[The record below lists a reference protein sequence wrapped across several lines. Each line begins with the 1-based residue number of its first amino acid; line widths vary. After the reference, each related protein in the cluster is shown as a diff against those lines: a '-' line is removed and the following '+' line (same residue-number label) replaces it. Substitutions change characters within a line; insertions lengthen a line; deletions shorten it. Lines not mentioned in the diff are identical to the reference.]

1 VRALPQ
7 RWFFV
12 ALAIGIACGAMQPTP
27 LTGPQPRGAP
37 CGECQPGLTCE
48 FFANGLRTCTRRC
61 DAGCQ
66 SDETC
71 ASGFCRES
79 CTTTADCDPGN
90 VLLFCSREN
99 PSGVCL
105 PFTCSGASEICG
117 TGYGCSSNDRG
128 EVGCQ
133 PRAINVG
140 VCLKLQ

>member
-1 VRALPQ
+1 MRALPQ
-7 RWFFV
+7 RWFF
-12 ALAIGIACGAMQPTP
+12 ALAIGLACGAMQPPP

-48 FFANGLRTCTRRC
+48 FFTNGLSACTRRC
-61 DAGCQ
+61 DAGCL

-71 ASGFCRES
+71 TSGFCRES

-90 VLLFCSREN
+90 VLFFCSREN

-117 TGYGCSSNDRG
+117 KGYGCSSNDRG